1 MSDEESL
8 ELMKRAVS
16 GDQQALTELLEAC
29 GPIVRQRLA
38 NAISPL
44 WRSAIDEDDVM
55 QVSYMEAFLR
65 IDRFQPSDSGSFT
78 AWLTRIAQ
86 NNLRDAI
93 KELEAA
99 KRPNP
104 RRRAE
109 LRSPEDSCVALVEML
124 GATSTTPS
132 RQAAREEAVNAI
144 DHALALLPPDY
155 AKVIRMYDLEGRDAA
170 EVAAAIGRSKGA
182 VFMLRARA
190 HDRLREIIG
199 AASRFFSHPG

>member
-16 GDQQALTELLEAC
+16 GDLQALTELLEAC

-109 LRSPEDSCVALVEML
+109 LRSPEDSCVALVELL

-132 RQAAREEAVNAI
+132 RQAARGEAVTAV

-170 EVAAAIGRSKGA
+170 EVAAAVGRSKGA

-190 HDRLREIIG
+190 HDRLREVIG
-199 AASRFFSHPG
+199 AVSQFFSHPG